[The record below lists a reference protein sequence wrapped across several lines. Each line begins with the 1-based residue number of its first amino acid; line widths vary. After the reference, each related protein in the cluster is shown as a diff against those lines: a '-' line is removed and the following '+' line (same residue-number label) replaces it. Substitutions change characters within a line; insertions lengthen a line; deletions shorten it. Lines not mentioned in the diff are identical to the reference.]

1 MPTPNQAQTPSTAHT
16 PGPWRIGDAGHTVF
30 GPKTDQPAPVQ
41 IAVSLDPSPRC
52 NASERKANLRL
63 IAAAPELKAALEECE
78 LTFNALGSDLPPWA
92 IKKWRR
98 VSTLLARLNP

>member
-1 MPTPNQAQTPSTAHT
+1 MSAQHT

-41 IAVSLDPSPRC
+41 IAVSLDPSSRC

-63 IAAAPELKAALEECE
+63 IAATPELKAALENI
-78 LTFNALGSDLPPWA
+78 LDHRDRMKLGDNFVYSTA
-92 IKKWRR
+92 R
-98 VSTLLARLNP
+98 TLLARLNP